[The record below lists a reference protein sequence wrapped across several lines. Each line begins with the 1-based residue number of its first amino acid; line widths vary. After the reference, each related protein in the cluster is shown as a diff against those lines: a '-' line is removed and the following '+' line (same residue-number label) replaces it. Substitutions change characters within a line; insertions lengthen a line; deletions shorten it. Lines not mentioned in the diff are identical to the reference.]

1 MGDRL
6 VDLEAKTIFQNLE
19 NIATVLVETFG
30 RNCEVAI
37 HNFEKL
43 PHSLVF
49 IKGEITKRKPG
60 APVTDLVIKTLRKE
74 GDKAK
79 NICNYKN
86 TIKAG
91 RIIKSSTV
99 FIRDTKSKIIGAFCV
114 NIDITDYLNSINLI
128 ENLIQTRDFQNLE
141 IKETFASS
149 LNETIESLIDDV
161 VKKVG
166 KQPAVMTKDEK
177 LELVSVLEMNEAFS
191 VKGTVDVVA
200 ILLGI
205 SKYTVYNY
213 IKTVRS
219 NKI

>member
-1 MGDRL
+1 MDQK
-6 VDLEAKTIFQNLE
+6 AKTIFQNLE

-60 APVTDLVIKTLRKE
+60 APITDLVIKTLRKE

-91 RIIKSSTV
+91 RIIKSSTA

-128 ENLIQTRDFQNLE
+128 ENLIQTRDVQNLE

-213 IKTVRS
+213 IKTVRL
-219 NKI
+219 NTI

>member
-1 MGDRL
+1 MDQ
-6 VDLEAKTIFQNLE
+6 ETKTLFKNLE
-19 NIATVLVETFG
+19 SIATMLVETFG

-37 HNFEKL
+37 HNFKKL

-60 APVTDLVIKTLRKE
+60 APVTDLVMKALRKD
-74 GDKAK
+74 GDKAE

-91 RIIKSSTV
+91 RIVKSSTA
-99 FIRDTKSKIIGAFCV
+99 FIRDKNKKIIGAFCV
-114 NIDITDYLNSINLI
+114 NLDITDYLNSIHMI
-128 ENLIQTRDFQNLE
+128 ENLIQTGDVQSAEF
-141 IKETFASS
+141 KETFAST
-149 LNETIESLIDDV
+149 LNETVESLIEDV

-177 LELVSVLEMNEAFS
+177 LELVSVLEMNGAFS
-191 VKGTVDVVA
+191 VKGTVDEVA
-200 ILLGI
+200 TLLGI

-213 IKTVRS
+213 IKTVR
-219 NKI
+219 NHKGLV